1 MSAETDRV
9 TWLIVALAVGTLTW
23 RLLPL
28 ATLSRARLPRW
39 AEEWLRLV
47 PGAILAAS
55 LAQSLL
61 VQEEELALTW
71 RNPYLLAALPTF
83 LVAWR
88 TRNVLLTMVCG
99 MASFVASNY
108 LLQLI

>member
-1 MSAETDRV
+1 MSGGTHTV
-9 TWLIVALAVGTLTW
+9 TWLIVALAAGTLFW

-28 ATLSRARLPRW
+28 ATLSRTSLPRW

-61 VQEEELALTW
+61 VQGDRLALTW
-71 RNPYLLAALPTF
+71 RNPYLLAALPAF

-99 MASFVASNY
+99 MAGFVASNY
-108 LLQLI
+108 VLQLI

>member
-1 MSAETDRV
+1 MSAGAQTV
-9 TWLIVALAVGTLTW
+9 TWLIVALAAGTLTW

-28 ATLSRARLPRW
+28 AALSRTQLPRW

-47 PGAILAAS
+47 PGAVLAAS

-61 VQEEELALTW
+61 APGEQVTLTW

-99 MASFVASNY
+99 MASFVAAGH
-108 LLQLI
+108 LLRLL